1 MKIKL
6 LGIFLSFSLL
16 LCGCSVN
23 SNSNTE
29 SGGAEESKKF
39 FAMNTY
45 MTFTAYGE
53 NAETALAEAKDRI
66 SALEQLWSV
75 TDEHSEIYAINHA
88 GGQPVTV
95 SNDTAEILAFA
106 LEMADKTNGALEPT
120 IYPVLTA
127 WGFTTD
133 ENRVPSND
141 EIKGLLNKIGYDK
154 VLLNENAVQLP
165 EGMMLDLG
173 AVGKGYAGDIITELL
188 KEHGITA
195 ALLDIGGNIQVI
207 GTKPDGGDWRLG
219 IRDPFGEGNVGV
231 LNVQD
236 TAVVTS
242 GSYERYF
249 VGEDGKQYGHI
260 INPSTGY
267 PAESGLASVT
277 VISKEGKLCDAFS
290 TSLFVMGLDRAAD
303 YWRQNGGFDMLL
315 ITEKGEIYLTE
326 GIKDRFFL
334 DSYHTDMKIHVIAYE
349 E

>member
-1 MKIKL
+1 MKRSVL
-6 LGIFLSFSLL
+6 ACLTAVFMCLTA
-16 LCGCSVN
+16 CSN
-23 SNSNTE
+23 QSQQEEKKE
-29 SGGAEESKKF
+29 SF

-45 MTFTAYGE
+45 ITFTAYGDNVE
-53 NAETALAEAKDRI
+53 SVLSQAKDKFT
-66 SALEQLWSV
+66 ALEQLWSV
-75 TDEHSEIYAINHA
+75 TDEHSEIYAVNHA
-88 GGQPVTV
+88 GGQPITV

-120 IYPVLTA
+120 IYPILTA
-127 WGFTTD
+127 WGFTAE
-133 ENRVPSND
+133 ENRIPSND

-154 VLLNENAVQLP
+154 VVLNENAVQLP

-188 KEHGITA
+188 KEHGITS
-195 ALLDIGGNIQVI
+195 ALLDIGGNIQAV
-207 GTKPDGGDWRLG
+207 GTKPDGSDWRLG

-231 LNVQD
+231 LTVQD
-236 TAVVTS
+236 MAVVTS

-249 VGEDGKQYGHI
+249 IGEDGKQYGHI
-260 INPSTGY
+260 IDPSTGY

-277 VISKEGKLCDAFS
+277 VIAKEGKLCDALS

-326 GIKDRFFL
+326 GIKDRFFP
-334 DSYHTDMKIHVIAYE
+334 DSYHTDMKVHVIAYE